1 MPTTIITK
9 NGSGEPSA
17 DKLTAGELAVDL
29 SNKRLYTKDNSGNI
43 LELGTNPGPDFPFP
57 DQNGLTISDVAPLDP
72 NEGDQ
77 WLNSD
82 TAEVFIYDGAVWL
95 EFPQGTDG
103 APGLDGAPGADGNIA
118 DATEQG
124 VIATWDDTNKQWK
137 PDSNLTID
145 ATGDATFAGT
155 IKSDFVRSYTKLDL
169 RHESARTVFVQD
181 ENKFS
186 IQANAETSK
195 SFSLNNATGNAVFS
209 GSVSV
214 SADDAGIRVESLNNN
229 IPHIDL
235 IRPASSN
242 NYRIVNDNG
251 TFRIL
256 RGATDVYE
264 SEIAKYISGSAERW
278 ELLTGNQPRL
288 TINSSGDA
296 TFSGAVSASV
306 TKAIPDAGY
315 WKNSGEG
322 TGVRLTSTE
331 IYPVNDANSALLPNT
346 ISIGSPAS
354 NFKDAF
360 FSGTVNSRNTRAQRF
375 IQDGSPV
382 IDARGLIE
390 TLSTLRTAT
399 QDETIDVRQ
408 ALASACDKLIEKFE
422 AMQST
427 ATQEIES

>member
-1 MPTTIITK
+1 MTTIISK
-9 NGSGEPSA
+9 SGIGIPAS
-17 DKLTAGELAVDL
+17 DKLETAELAVDT
-29 SNKRLYTKDNSGNI
+29 SNGDLYTKLSDDSVVQINGGSGSDG
-43 LELGTNPGPDFPFP
+43 GTGSSVHIGDTPPADPQEGQQWMEVPD
-57 DQNGLTISDVAPLDP
+57 D
-72 NEGDQ
+72 GDATM
-77 WLNSD
+77 W
-82 TAEVFIYDGAVWL
+82 IYDGGKWL
-95 EFPQGTDG
+95 QQPGGKDG
-103 APGLDGAPGADGNIA
+103 AAGADGNIQ

-422 AMQST
+422 AMQDQVST
-427 ATQEIES
+427 QDIQE